1 MLFKFWRLK
10 SFLKI
15 VFCVLIALASDNL
28 MAQHRSKMNVELNA
42 ETKTL
47 SIQQEITFFNQSN
60 DSIST
65 IVLNDWNNA
74 YSDKNTP
81 LGKRFSDEFYRGF
94 HLAKEEERGNTT
106 NLTILNKDKL
116 FLSWHK
122 TKNNPDY
129 ITVDLRNKLAPN
141 QKVTLYLTYFSK
153 IPSNKF
159 TKYGYAENGDLNL
172 KNWFL
177 TPARYENKTF
187 VKYNNS
193 NLDDIANGICD
204 YTIHFKIPKELTLT
218 TDLNVVEQT
227 GDKTHSDYLLEGEN
241 RTDFSLFIES
251 KSGFKSYYNDLNEVI
266 SNINNEKLDEIQKI
280 IVINRIAN
288 FTNDFIGIYPH
299 QKIVVSQTNY
309 DRNPFYGLNQL
320 PSFLNPFEEDF
331 LFEIKFLKTYLETYL
346 KNSLHLDPRKDNW
359 IYDALQMDAM
369 IKYIEQYH
377 PDTKMLGRAS
387 RYKLLKSYN
396 LANLKFNEQYSYF
409 YMLMARKNLD
419 QTLGST
425 KTDLIK
431 FNEQIASKYRAGLSI
446 RFLDNYLQNDIV
458 KNSIREFYIK
468 NKTQQTSSADF
479 ENILKT
485 NATKN
490 INWFFTTIVNSRELI
505 DYKFSKVSQT
515 QNDVTFSVKN
525 KTEIPIPIP
534 IYGIRK
540 GNIVFK
546 EWLDLKEC
554 DSTFTLKR
562 NHADKIILNY
572 RNEVPEYNLRNNW
585 KKLEGFFPNN
595 RPIKFVFMKDLEDP
609 YYNQILYVPSVTYNF
624 YDGISP
630 GLRLH
635 NKTVLDKPFI
645 FDIAPA
651 FSTKTKNVSGNG
663 ALIIN
668 ENYRD
673 SKLFNIRYTLSGA
686 YFHYAPDA
694 TYTKISPSIEFRI
707 RETNFR
713 DNRKQGIIIRQVIVN
728 REKSELISTNFGENY
743 SVINARYFNTK
754 TEITNHI
761 SSSSDIQFSKKFG
774 KIAAE
779 IEYRKL
785 FESNRQ
791 INLRLFAGTFLYNKS
806 NSDYF
811 SFALDRSTDYL
822 FDYNFYG
829 RSESTGFF
837 SQQYIQAEGGFK
849 SKLNIPFANQ
859 WMVTLNGSVNIW
871 NWIELYGDLGLIKNK
886 SKNGHFVYDS
896 GIRLNFVTDYFELYL
911 PIYSNNGLE
920 INQKNYNEK
929 IRFVVTFSPKTLIN
943 LFNRKWF

>member
-1 MLFKFWRLK
+1 MK

-15 VFCVLIALASDNL
+15 VFCVLMALASNKL
-28 MAQHRSKMNVELNA
+28 IAQHQCKMNVELNT
-42 ETKTL
+42 ENKTL

-60 DSIST
+60 DTINS

-74 YSDKNTP
+74 YSNKNTP

-94 HLAKEEERGNTT
+94 HLAKDEERGSTS
-106 NLTILNKDKL
+106 NLTILNENNL
-116 FLSWHK
+116 FLTWHR
-122 TKNNPDY
+122 TTTNPDY
-129 ITVDLRNKLAPN
+129 ITVDLREKLAPN
-141 QKVTLYLTYFSK
+141 QKTTIHLTYFSK

-159 TKYGYAENGDLNL
+159 TKYGFAQNGDLNL

-177 TPARYENKTF
+177 SPARYENKTF
-187 VKYNNS
+187 VKYSNS

-204 YTIHFKIPKELTLT
+204 FTIHFKIPKNLVLT
-218 TDLNVVEQT
+218 TDLNVTEQT
-227 GDKTHSDYLLEGEN
+227 ADKNHSDYFLEGEN

-280 IVINRIAN
+280 IIINRIAN

-331 LFEIKFLKTYLETYL
+331 LFEIKFLKTYLDTYL

-359 IYDALQMDAM
+359 IYDALQMVAM

-377 PDTKMLGRAS
+377 PNTKMLGKAS

-396 LANLKFNEQYSYF
+396 ITNLDFNKQYSYF

-419 QTLGST
+419 QALANP

-446 RFLDNYLQNDIV
+446 LFLDDYLENNIV
-458 KNSIREFYIK
+458 SNSIHQFYERNK
-468 NKTQQTSSADF
+468 NQQVSSTDF
-479 ENILKT
+479 ETILKS
-485 NATKN
+485 NSQKN

-505 DYKFSKVSQT
+505 DYKFSKVSAT
-515 QNDVTFSVKN
+515 KNSITFSVKN

-534 IYGIRK
+534 IYGLKK
-540 GNIVFK
+540 GNVVFK
-546 EWLDLKEC
+546 EWLDIKEC
-554 DSTFTLKR
+554 DSTFIIKR
-562 NHADKIILNY
+562 NNADKIILNY
-572 RNEVPEYNLRNNW
+572 KNEVPEYNLRNNW

-609 YYNQILYVPSVTYNF
+609 YYNQILYVPSLTYNY
-624 YDGISP
+624 YDGLSP

-635 NKTVLDKPFI
+635 NKTILDKPFI
-645 FDIAPA
+645 FDLNPT
-651 FSTKTKNVSGNG
+651 FSSKSKNISGNG
-663 ALIIN
+663 TIILN
-668 ENYRD
+668 ENFRNSRLYT
-673 SKLFNIRYTLSGA
+673 IRYSLTGA

-694 TYTKISPSIEFRI
+694 TYTKIAPTIELKI
-707 RETNFR
+707 RENNFR
-713 DNRKQGIIIRQVIVN
+713 DNRKQALVFRQVIVN
-728 REKSELISTNFGENY
+728 REKSEFITSNFGENY
-743 SVINARYFNTK
+743 SVFNARYFNTK
-754 TEITNHI
+754 TEITNHF
-761 SSSSDIQFSKKFG
+761 SASSDVQFSKGFG

-779 IEYRKL
+779 IEFRKL

-791 INLRLFAGTFLYNKS
+791 INLRLFAGAFMYNKS

-811 SFALDRSTDYL
+811 NFGLDKPTDYL

-829 RSESTGFF
+829 RSESSGLY

-849 SKLNIPFANQ
+849 SKLSVPFANQ
-859 WMVTLNGSVNIW
+859 WMIAANGSFNIW
-871 NWIELYGDLGLIKNK
+871 NWIEIYGDLGIVKNN
-886 SKNGHFVYDS
+886 STNHYFACDS
-896 GIRLNFVTDYFELYL
+896 GIRLNLVTDYFELYL
-911 PIYSNNGLE
+911 PFYSNNGLE
-920 INQKNYNEK
+920 IIQKNYNEK